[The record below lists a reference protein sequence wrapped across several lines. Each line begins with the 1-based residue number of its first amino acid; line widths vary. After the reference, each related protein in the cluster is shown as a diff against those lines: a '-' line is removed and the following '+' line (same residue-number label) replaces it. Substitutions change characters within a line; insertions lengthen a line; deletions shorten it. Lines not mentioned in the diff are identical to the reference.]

1 MGPVMSCFLSS
12 SSSLACL
19 FSPFPSPSTP
29 LFFPFFLVSIPPCT
43 LSIDLFPFTTL
54 FYSTRS
60 HSSFYYASFPFFYSP
75 FPLTFVFVFIRF
87 PCLLY
92 RLYFLLDVPILLPL
106 PRLLSS
112 RLFPFLNLS
121 FPFSFPYSSFSFSY
135 FSFPSC
141 FVSVCLPLSY
151 FIYLYHSS
159 YPAFFIS
166 PCYALSSTSICFS

>member
-19 FSPFPSPSTP
+19 FSSFPSPSTP
-29 LFFPFFLVSIPPCT
+29 LFFLFSSSLFHLAPFPLTYSH
-43 LSIDLFPFTTL
+43 LRPF

-92 RLYFLLDVPILLPL
+92 RLYFLLNVPILLPL

-121 FPFSFPYSSFSFSY
+121 FSFSFPFSSFSFSY

-151 FIYLYHSS
+151 FNYLYLSS